1 MERPIGKYV
10 TYHEEYLK
18 ENKPEY
24 YAQLV
29 EQGELNTHLD
39 NINKQAKTMK
49 ESIIEKLKAENSE
62 YQQIA
67 ETDSEFDF
75 FKKTRL
81 LNQFEIQADEIVL
94 AEIIYR

>member
-29 EQGELNTHLD
+29 EQGELNAHLD

-67 ETDSEFDF
+67 ETDGEFDF